1 MFRQVI
7 NSSLLDCSDCVVLKT
22 KKNDPSSFK
31 KAEMVLHFFLN
42 YFNVLKK
49 LDNNMEYFLFILDI
63 DGNNLALSSK
73 YSLIKLAEELPSDI
87 SQLQP
92 NSVVHVSN
100 CVFECCSKKKIVSL
114 KYNSRFLFVCLVTFF

>member
-1 MFRQVI
+1 M
-7 NSSLLDCSDCVVLKT
+7 
-22 KKNDPSSFK
+22 
-31 KAEMVLHFFLN
+31 
-42 YFNVLKK
+42 LKK

-73 YSLIKLAEELPSDI
+73 YSLIKLTEELPSDI

-100 CVFECCSKKKIVSL
+100 CVFEI
-114 KYNSRFLFVCLVTFF
+114 